1 MMISIKGTHNKSFK
15 ATNVSKPLP
24 AWDLQIQLPEEDTSD
39 DGDDDGDD
47 GLDFLKFCLRQQVH
61 PEFL

>member
-1 MMISIKGTHNKSFK
+1 MLNTFKIFIKKFFQTSND
-15 ATNVSKPLP
+15 SKPLP

-47 GLDFLKFCLRQQVH
+47 GRYYFFCLVQYIDIK
-61 PEFL
+61 